1 MARIARLPSISV
13 LPSLIPALILA
24 PLFLAACSPHA
35 PSAPPAS
42 PSTPASTGAAPGTGA
57 QTATAS
63 PETPS
68 PESASKTPLAHA
80 TKIDTD
86 TYSFEYGWPA
96 APDAVPPLRA
106 WLAADEASAR
116 RHLVAESA
124 SAKADAARGE
134 YPFHPLGRWQE
145 WQVLADT
152 PGWLSLTALIGI
164 DSGGA
169 HPNYVYAATL
179 WDKAAGQRR
188 KTIDLFTAPAALATA
203 IHTPF
208 CAELQAQRAHKR
220 GGQASLS
227 QPSMDMSEFD
237 TCPDPLAQ
245 TLALRADSSAG
256 FDHLVVLIAPYEAGP
271 YAEGT
276 YEIALPVTPALLAS
290 VKPQWRNSFT
300 PIRKSGG

>member
-35 PSAPPAS
+35 PSAPRPLLPPPPPPGRPPARKRQR
-42 PSTPASTGAAPGTGA
+42 PPPARNPLPGKHI
-57 QTATAS
+57 QN
-63 PETPS
+63 
-68 PESASKTPLAHA
+68 
-80 TKIDTD
+80 
-86 TYSFEYGWPA
+86 PA
-96 APDAVPPLRA
+96 RPRDQDRHRHLFVRI
-106 WLAADEASAR
+106 WLARRAR
-116 RHLVAESA
+116 RR
-124 SAKADAARGE
+124 AALARLARRRRSDRTPPSRRRIRQRQGRCRARE

-188 KTIDLFTAPAALATA
+188 KTIDLFTTPAALATA